1 MKARDIPNIISILRI
16 LLVIPI
22 MVLLAREQYLM
33 VLLLFALAGFS
44 DGLDGY
50 LARRFDWRSRLGAL
64 LDPLGDKFLLVGV
77 YLMLGWN
84 GLLPGWLVALV
95 IVRDVLIVGG
105 ALAYRKLCGELSME
119 PTLISKVNTLLQILL
134 GLTVIAMAMLW
145 PLPDWVLLW
154 MIALVAISTVWSG
167 VDYVLRW
174 SLRARRCAARRE
186 GYD

>member
-1 MKARDIPNIISILRI
+1 MKPRDIPNVISLLRI

-33 VLLLFALAGFS
+33 VLLLFAVAGFS

-64 LDPLGDKFLLVGV
+64 LDPLGDKVLLVGV
-77 YLMLGWN
+77 YLVLGWN

-95 IVRDVLIVGG
+95 ILRDVLIVGG
-105 ALAYRKLCGELSME
+105 ALAYRKLCGQLKME
-119 PTLISKVNTLLQILL
+119 PTVISKVNTLLQILL
-134 GLTVIAMAMLW
+134 GLIVIASALLW
-145 PLPDWVLLW
+145 PLPAWLLPG
-154 MIALVAISTVWSG
+154 MIVLVAVTTAWSG

-174 SLRARRCAARRE
+174 SLRARRCATRRE
-186 GYD
+186 GV